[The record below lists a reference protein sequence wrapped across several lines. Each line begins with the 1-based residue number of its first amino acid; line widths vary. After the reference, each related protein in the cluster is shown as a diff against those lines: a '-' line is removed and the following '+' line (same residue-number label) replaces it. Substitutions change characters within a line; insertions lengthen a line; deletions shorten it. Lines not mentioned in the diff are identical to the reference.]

1 MHKPL
6 LLRDVAIGL
15 TGRRADVRVEAGR
28 VAAIEPAGP
37 VRGDVVDVLDCR
49 GATLLPGLVDAHT
62 HMLQWASVRQ
72 RVSVARARSAQH
84 AVELLVAAQ
93 GPPGDTSLLAGA
105 HYNETFWRVPPHK
118 DLLDRAFPGRPV
130 AVFSNDLH
138 AVWLNSEALRLVG
151 REHPTGVLVEDE
163 ATAAMTT
170 LPAADPAESDKWV
183 LEATD
188 AAAARGVTTV
198 ADYEYTDTITDWL
211 RRLAIRPPSTR
222 VRCVLPRFLLDKAIE
237 RGYRTG
243 MEVPGSGGLLS
254 VGPLK
259 LFVDGSLNT
268 RTAYCHEPYPGDFP
282 DDEYPGEL
290 LLDEDALLS
299 YLRRA
304 VEHGISPALHAIGD
318 AANRVALDA
327 LAAAGTDED
336 GTTGGVPGARI
347 EHAQL
352 LTPGDVPRFAE
363 LGIIVGVQPAHAPD
377 DRDVAERHWPG
388 RTARAFAYADL
399 AKAGTRL
406 EFGSDAPVA
415 PLDPWDGIASAVTR
429 TDDDRP
435 PWHPEQS
442 LPLPAALAASAG
454 GRTTI
459 NVGEPADLVVTGRD
473 LRDLPPDELRDMP
486 IIATILGG
494 RVTHAG

>member
-15 TGRRADVRVEAGR
+15 TGRRADVRVENGR
-28 VAAIEPAGP
+28 VAAVEPAGTGSEGAD
-37 VRGDVVDVLDCR
+37 VIDGRGGTV
-49 GATLLPGLVDAHT
+49 LPGLVDAHV

-72 RVSVARARSAQH
+72 RVSVAAARSAAH

-93 GPPGDTSLLAGA
+93 GPPGDTGLLAGA
-105 HYNETFWRVPPHK
+105 HYRETFWRVPPHK
-118 DLLDRAFPGRPV
+118 DLLDRAFPARPV

-138 AVWLNSEALRLVG
+138 AVWLNSRALTLVG
-151 REHPTGVLVEDE
+151 REHPTGVLVEAD
-163 ATAAMTT
+163 AMAVTAA
-170 LPAADPAESDKWV
+170 LPTPETAESDRWV

-188 AAAARGVTTV
+188 AAAARGITAV
-198 ADYEYTDTITDWL
+198 ADYEYADTAADWT
-211 RRLAIRPPSTR
+211 RRLAVRAPSTR
-222 VRCVLPRFLLDKAIE
+222 VRCVIPRFRLDHAIE
-237 RGYRTG
+237 LGHRTG
-243 MEVPGSGGLLS
+243 VELPGTDGLLT

-259 LFVDGSLNT
+259 VFLDGSLNT
-268 RTAYCHEPYPGDFP
+268 RTAFCHDPYPGDFP

-290 LLDEDALLS
+290 LITEDALRELVE
-299 YLRRA
+299 RA
-304 VEHGISPALHAIGD
+304 AAHGISPALHAIGD
-318 AANRVALDA
+318 GANRVALDV
-327 LAAAGTDED
+327 LAAAG
-336 GTTGGVPGARI
+336 VANARI

-352 LTPGDVPRFAE
+352 LNPGDVARFAE
-363 LGIIVGVQPAHAPD
+363 LGITAGVQPAHAPD
-377 DRDVAERHWPG
+377 DRDVADRYWSG

-399 AKAGTRL
+399 LKAGTRL

-435 PWHPEQS
+435 PWHPEQN

-454 GRTTI
+454 GRTTVA
-459 NVGEPADLVVTGRD
+459 VGDPADLVVTGRD

-486 IIATILGG
+486 IVATILGG
-494 RVTHAG
+494 RTTHAG